1 MPARDP
7 KKHPK
12 PGDTV
17 IKNGSTRHVIR
28 TAKNERGT
36 LISVYFNHTGLE
48 SDSAT
53 RATISARRA
62 RCNDDCKVIWTAEQE
77 QDSANTSAT
86 TEHMALVLAIENEAD
101 GTPIAHLKPT
111 RMEGITVTQATLHSQ
126 DERKRKDVRIG
137 DTVIIRGTNDERPEV
152 VRVVPEYRPM
162 ESEARQ

>member
-1 MPARDP
+1 MPARNP
-7 KKHPK
+7 RKHPK

-17 IKNGSTRHVIR
+17 LKNGSTRHVIR

-48 SDSAT
+48 EDSTT
-53 RATISARRA
+53 RATISAWRA
-62 RCNDDCKVIWTAEQE
+62 WCNDDCKVIWTAEQE
-77 QDSANTSAT
+77 QDPADAT
-86 TEHMALVLAIENEAD
+86 AERTALVLAIENEAD

-137 DTVIIRGTNDERPEV
+137 DTVIIRGTNNERPEV
-152 VRVVPEYRPM
+152 VRVVPEHRPM

>member
-1 MPARDP
+1 MQARNP

-12 PGDTV
+12 PSDTV
-17 IKNGSTRHVIR
+17 LKNGSTRHVIR

-48 SDSAT
+48 SDSTT
-53 RATISARRA
+53 RATISAWRTW
-62 RCNDDCKVIWTAEQE
+62 CNDDCKVIWTAEQE
-77 QDSANTSAT
+77 QDPAAT
-86 TEHMALVLAIENEAD
+86 DATREHMALVLAIENEAD

-111 RMEGITVTQATLHSQ
+111 QMEGITVTQATLHSQ

-152 VRVVPEYRPM
+152 VRVVPER
-162 ESEARQ
+162 RQA